1 MFTSLPAARPPLELR
16 KIEQSLT
23 TATPVPQ
30 LYDVGGHVI
39 FSHYKYF
46 DDCID
51 EALPKE
57 DDWYTHER
65 ISYVRCQEQWVPYPF
80 QNNISMLPKEE
91 QVKCID
97 GMIDAAMEARVANTK
112 PKNFDE
118 WIVRMMGTGI
128 ADLFMRPY
136 NYKVWAVPTTKVSNY
151 NTSAQVLLATPAS
164 LELETNEFS
173 VLDAM
178 CLAR

>member
-1 MFTSLPAARPPLELR
+1 MDSSPKPGGLASTDVTKEGFVSSRSPRSNTRSRLTPA
-16 KIEQSLT
+16 K
-23 TATPVPQ
+23 

-51 EALPKE
+51 EALPNE
-57 DDWYTHER
+57 DDWYTHQR
-65 ISYVRCQEQWVPYPF
+65 ISYVRCKGLWVPYPL

-112 PKNFDE
+112 PKDFDE
-118 WIVRMMGTGI
+118 WIMRMMGQGV
-128 ADLFMRPY
+128 ADIFMRPY
-136 NYKVWAVPTTKVSNY
+136 NFKVWAVPTTKVSII
-151 NTSAQVLLATPAS
+151 SRLA
-164 LELETNEFS
+164 
-173 VLDAM
+173 
-178 CLAR
+178 

>member
-1 MFTSLPAARPPLELR
+1 
-16 KIEQSLT
+16 
-23 TATPVPQ
+23 
-30 LYDVGGHVI
+30 
-39 FSHYKYF
+39 
-46 DDCID
+46 
-51 EALPKE
+51 
-57 DDWYTHER
+57 
-65 ISYVRCQEQWVPYPF
+65 
-80 QNNISMLPKEE
+80 MLPKAE

-136 NYKVWAVPTTKVSNY
+136 NYKVWAVPTTKVSNC
-151 NTSAQVLLATPAS
+151 NTSAPVLLVTRT
-164 LELETNEFS
+164 LLKVETNEFS